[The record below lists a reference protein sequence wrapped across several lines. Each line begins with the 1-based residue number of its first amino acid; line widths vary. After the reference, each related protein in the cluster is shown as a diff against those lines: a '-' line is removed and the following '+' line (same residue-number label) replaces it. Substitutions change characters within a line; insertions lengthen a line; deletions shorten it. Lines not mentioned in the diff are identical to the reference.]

1 MKVKSITIGVGR
13 TYNIGNY
20 ESYRVDGSIEVE
32 FDEDHTPTRDAW
44 ALAYGML
51 RNQMASTFREFKP
64 SRMHRD
70 MVQAKFLEL
79 KEAKGTL
86 AARAVIAAF
95 GFDRLEH
102 LLENREIYAAA
113 YAAAD
118 AEIISK
124 ESTG

>member
-1 MKVKSITIGVGR
+1 MTIGVGR

-32 FDEDHTPTRDAW
+32 FDEDHTPARDAW

-79 KEAKGTL
+79 KDLKGAP
-86 AARAVIAAF
+86 AARAVITAM
-95 GFDRLEH
+95 GFDKLEQ
-102 LLENREIYAAA
+102 LLANKDIYAAA

-124 ESTG
+124 ESKP